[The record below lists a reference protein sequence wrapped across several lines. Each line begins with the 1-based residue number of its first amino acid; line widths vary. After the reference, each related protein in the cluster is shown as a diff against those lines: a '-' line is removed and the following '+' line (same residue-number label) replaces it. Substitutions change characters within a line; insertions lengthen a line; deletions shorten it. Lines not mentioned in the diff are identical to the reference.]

1 VAERPAHNRLV
12 AGSNPA
18 EPTFEANFLQTD
30 VNPFQ
35 KVAGSH
41 ELLQL
46 RELLHILLGSKGRRQ
61 LELRQKTNQELFALY
76 EGELVFHHRS
86 ARALHESKRILG
98 HFHDY
103 LGEYPPSPELAKSF
117 LAKFSTRKPS
127 TIARYGAIIKVFLN
141 WYGEELDITLRVP
154 KMLPPYVLR
163 SDIDKLLES
172 ISSKK
177 THKKSI
183 ERDML
188 LVDLAIHTG
197 LRRSELANLKVVDI
211 DNVRRILVVRQ
222 GKGGKDRV
230 IPLSTRM
237 VDKLGAYTQTRGKD
251 DSVFGLAPAT
261 ISGMIKSFARKAG
274 VGIHT
279 HSLRDYFATSL
290 AEKGATMREI
300 QSLLGHT
307 NLTHTERYVLHTDP
321 RLRSAIELIDKEGT
335 DDDMV
340 GTQEDDKGKKDKGAT
355 VAEIDGGAIVTIKG
369 IYKDKSGHVSTLTPV
384 YFSHFVVS
392 NEGKEPAIEIEIGL
406 LDSKKNSLI
415 GRRYPVLMI
424 DEKTEWRPDF
434 YMPEGQYYVVC
445 QYKKAV
451 STGDVTFWNQ
461 VWLPFELTKADRP
474 GEVYI
479 VAGNLTFRTNIRQDE
494 KMAIS

>member
-1 VAERPAHNRLV
+1 
-12 AGSNPA
+12 
-18 EPTFEANFLQTD
+18 LQ
-30 VNPFQ
+30 V
-35 KVAGSH
+35 
-41 ELLQL
+41 

-61 LELRQKTNQELFALY
+61 LELRQKTNQELFLLY
-76 EGELVFHHRS
+76 EGELAFHHHS
-86 ARALHESKRILG
+86 ARGLHESKRILK

-117 LAKFSTRKPS
+117 LAKFSARKPS

-154 KMLPPYVLR
+154 KVLPSYVLR

-172 ISSKK
+172 IRSKK
-177 THKKSI
+177 THKKII

-188 LVDLAIHTG
+188 LVDLAIHSG
-197 LRRSELANLKVVDI
+197 LRRSELANLKVGDI

-222 GKGGKDRV
+222 GKGGKDRA
-230 IPLSTRM
+230 IPLSTQM
-237 VDKLGAYTQTRGKD
+237 ADKLGAHIKTREKD

-261 ISGMIKSFARKAG
+261 ISGKIRFFARKAG
-274 VGIHT
+274 TELHT

-290 AEKGATMREI
+290 SEKGATIREI
-300 QSLLGHT
+300 QALLGHE
-307 NLTHTERYVLHTDP
+307 NLTHTERYTLHTDKH
-321 RLRSAIELIDKEGT
+321 LRTAIELLDKEGT
-335 DDDMV
+335 DDDMI
-340 GTQEDDKGKKDKGAT
+340 GHHEDDKGKKDRRAT
-355 VAEIDGGAIVTIKG
+355 FVETGGRAIVTIKG

-384 YFSHFVVS
+384 YFSHFVVA
-392 NEGKEPAIEIEIGL
+392 NEGKEPAIEIEIAL
-406 LDSKKNSLI
+406 LDGNKKSLL

-434 YMPEGQYYVVC
+434 CVPEGQYYMVC

-451 STGDVTFWNQ
+451 SAGDVMFWNQ

-494 KMAIS
+494 KIAIP

>member
-1 VAERPAHNRLV
+1 
-12 AGSNPA
+12 
-18 EPTFEANFLQTD
+18 
-30 VNPFQ
+30 
-35 KVAGSH
+35 
-41 ELLQL
+41 LLQL

-76 EGELVFHHRS
+76 EDELVFHHRS
-86 ARALHESKRILG
+86 ARALHESKRILR

-103 LGEYPPSPELAKSF
+103 IGEYPPSPELAKSF
-117 LAKFSTRKPS
+117 LAKFITRKPS

-154 KMLPPYVLR
+154 KVLPSYVTR

-183 ERDML
+183 QRDML

-222 GKGGKDRV
+222 GKGGKDRI
-230 IPLSTRM
+230 IPLSTQM
-237 VDKLGAYTQTRGKD
+237 ANKLGAHIQNREKD

-261 ISGMIKSFARKAG
+261 ISGKIRSFARKAG
-274 VGIHT
+274 VEIHT

-290 AEKGATMREI
+290 SEKGATIREI
-300 QSLLGHT
+300 QSLLGHE
-307 NLTHTERYVLHTDP
+307 NLTHTERYVLHTDAH
-321 RLRSAIELIDKEGT
+321 LRSAIELIDKEGT
-335 DDDMV
+335 DGDMV
-340 GTQEDDKGKKDKGAT
+340 DVLEDDKSKKDQRAT
-355 VAEIDGGAIVTIKG
+355 VAEIDGGIIVTIKG
-369 IYKDKSGHVSTLTPV
+369 IYKDKSGLVSTLAPV

-406 LDSKKNSLI
+406 LDSKKKSLI

-479 VAGNLTFRTNIRQDE
+479 VAGNLTFRTNISQDE
-494 KMAIS
+494 KIAIS